1 MRPAR
6 IDRLTKVA
14 NSKRVRIFGSSG
26 RVLIGCLVCAMLGPG
41 CQQKQTKIAPSEAP
55 SIPVAHPLERV
66 ITDFVDFTGRTV
78 PVHSVNIVPR
88 VTGYLTKM
96 PFKEGSEVKA
106 GDLLFEI
113 DPRPYQAQLDQANS
127 QVTLNRAQLE
137 LAKSTLAR
145 YQALDV
151 STPGAVSQQVLDQYK
166 ASVAEAEAR
175 VKAQE
180 KSLEVYKLNKDFTQ
194 VISPIDGQV
203 SRYYLTLGNLVNQD
217 QTLLTTV
224 VSLDPIYAYFDMDDR
239 TLIQIRMAIN
249 QGKIKPAESG
259 VFPVYLQVEGEE
271 DYPHRGVIDFVNN
284 QVSSSTGSI
293 SMRGVFPNPKPG
305 EVAMQ
310 GALVAGYLAS
320 PLGPG
325 PLLSLLSLLPDRIP
339 SRTTRILSPGLFVRI
354 RLPIGEPHQAM
365 LVIDRAIQSDQGR
378 KFVYVVDKDNVL
390 QMRRIATG
398 ALQPDGLRVVSG
410 VKLDDWIVVGALQTA
425 RQRLQIKPEHI
436 SMPILGGQ
444 GSRPSSGA
452 SNATPSVRGE
462 REPIVPGVPKAGGD
476 RKSGSERQD
485 DRQGKARG
493 IQE

>member
-1 MRPAR
+1 MVS
-6 IDRLTKVA
+6 RLFSRFSSLECGTH
-14 NSKRVRIFGSSG
+14 SSG
-26 RVLIGCLVCAMLGPG
+26 SGGRRWPRIWQLAAGALLCVGLASG

-55 SIPVAHPLERV
+55 AIPVSHPLERV
-66 ITDFVDFTGRTV
+66 ITDFVDFTGKTV

-96 PFKEGSEVKA
+96 PFKEGSDVKA

-113 DPRPYQAQLDQANS
+113 DPRPYQAQLDQATS
-127 QVTLNRAQLE
+127 QVTLNRAQLT
-137 LAKSTLAR
+137 LAQSTLAR

-224 VSLDPIYAYFDMDDR
+224 LSLDPIYAYFDMDDR

-249 QGKIKPAESG
+249 QGKIKPQSSG
-259 VFPVYLQVEGEE
+259 VFPVYLQVEGED

-293 SMRGVFPNPKPG
+293 TMRGLFPNPKPG
-305 EVAMQ
+305 EVALQ
-310 GALVAGYLAS
+310 GALAVAYLAS
-320 PLGPG
+320 PEGQGAMLA
-325 PLLSLLSLLPDRIP
+325 LSSLLPDSVP
-339 SRTTRILSPGLFVRI
+339 SKTTRILSPGLFVRI
-354 RLPIGEPHQAM
+354 RLPIGEPHKAL
-365 LVIDRAIQSDQGR
+365 LVIDRAIQSDQGL
-378 KFVYVVDKDNVL
+378 KFVYVADKENVL
-390 QMRRIATG
+390 QAKRITTG

-410 VKLDDWIVVGALQTA
+410 LKPDDWVVVGALQQV
-425 RQRLQIKPEHI
+425 RQRLQIKPEPVP
-436 SMPILGGQ
+436 MPILGAQ
-444 GSRPSSGA
+444 AAQTNPESGA
-452 SNATPSVRGE
+452 PGPVGQPEGVPT
-462 REPIVPGVPKAGGD
+462 VPGAPKGGGD
-476 RKSGSERQD
+476 RRGGKLGKS
-485 DRQGKARG
+485 RG
-493 IQE
+493 DLE